1 MEKEENILNQE
12 GVKIKLEKIN
22 RKREAE
28 NGVKNINPVLI
39 VKIQKDSLKNNTVN
53 MAENKD
59 FD

>member
-1 MEKEENILNQE
+1 MEKEENILKQE
-12 GVKIKLEKIN
+12 DVKIKLKRN
-22 RKREAE
+22 RKRETE

>member
-1 MEKEENILNQE
+1 MEKEENILKQE
-12 GVKIKLEKIN
+12 DVKIKLKRN

-53 MAENKD
+53 MDENKD